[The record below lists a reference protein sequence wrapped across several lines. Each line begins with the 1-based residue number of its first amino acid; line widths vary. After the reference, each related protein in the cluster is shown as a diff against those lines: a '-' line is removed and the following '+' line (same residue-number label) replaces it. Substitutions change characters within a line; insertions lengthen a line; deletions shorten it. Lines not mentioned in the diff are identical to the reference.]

1 VRACIESVRGSLFLG
16 SFEFELF
23 FAFSFGLPLFLP
35 FVDFA
40 VFPSSR

>member
-1 VRACIESVRGSLFLG
+1 VLGEVYFRG

-23 FAFSFGLPLFLP
+23 YSFSFCLQLFLP

-40 VFPSSR
+40 IFPSSR